1 MTLEE
6 FRIKHSEIIEQYQL
20 VEHHLEGIFALIA
33 NGDFEELAHR
43 VENDT
48 MGELIRKV
56 RFMVKENNIGLIDKN
71 DFSVLE
77 EIRDERNYWCH
88 QCYLDI
94 KKSGNESINI
104 YKRINIELIKVK
116 NMNLKLRDVF
126 KKLSY

>member
-6 FRIKHSEIIEQYQL
+6 FRIRHSEIIEQYQL
-20 VEHHLEGIFALIA
+20 IEHHLEGIFGLIG
-33 NGDFEELAHR
+33 NGDFDELTRR

-56 RFMVKENNIGLIDKN
+56 RFMVKENNINLINKD
-71 DFSVLE
+71 DFNILE

-94 KKSGNESINI
+94 KKLGNEGIDI
-104 YKRINIELIKVK
+104 YKRIDIELTKVI
-116 NMNLKLRDVF
+116 NMNTKLRDVF
-126 KKLSY
+126 KKIS